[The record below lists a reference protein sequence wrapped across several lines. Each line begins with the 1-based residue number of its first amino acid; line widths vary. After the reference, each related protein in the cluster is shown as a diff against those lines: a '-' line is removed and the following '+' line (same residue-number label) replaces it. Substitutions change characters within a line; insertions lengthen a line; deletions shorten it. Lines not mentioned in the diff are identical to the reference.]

1 MREDFHAVFIEN
13 GRWKLYL
20 EGLGNTLLIT
30 IFGSLLA
37 FVLGMILALV
47 LYRCKNSAA
56 LAGIAFIIR
65 QYINIMRG
73 IPIVVL
79 LLIGYFSVFV
89 FIPSA
94 IIVAI
99 LVFGIGMSPYFAE
112 IIRGGIESV
121 DKGQVDAACALGF
134 SFNFTMFKIIL
145 PQGLKKC
152 LPSIGNQ
159 LTTILKLT
167 TFVGWIAIVDITQ
180 AANIV
185 SSNTFIYFMPLVFV
199 AVVYVVLVSV
209 IAFVFRLIEKRLKR
223 YG

>member
-1 MREDFHAVFIEN
+1 MRDDFHTVFIEN
-13 GRWKLYL
+13 DRWKLYL

-37 FVLGMILALV
+37 FIFGLILALI
-47 LYRCKNSAA
+47 LYRCKDSAA

-65 QYINIMRG
+65 QYINIIRG

-79 LLIGYFSVFV
+79 LLIGYFSAFV

-99 LVFGIGMSPYFAE
+99 LVFGIGGSVYFAE

-121 DKGQVDAACALGF
+121 DKGQIDAARSLGF
-134 SFNFTMFKIIL
+134 SYNQTMIMIIL
-145 PQGLKKC
+145 PQGLKNC
-152 LPSIGNQ
+152 LPSIGNH

-167 TFVGWIAIVDITQ
+167 SLVGWIAIIDITQ
-180 AANIV
+180 AANII
-185 SSNTFIYFMPLVFV
+185 STNTFIYFMPLVFV
-199 AVVYVVLVSV
+199 AIVYIILVY
-209 IAFVFRLIEKRLKR
+209 IMAWVFRLIEKRWGR
-223 YG
+223 YS